1 MIGEF
6 VQDSMNSYYIESG
19 FLKDQFAGYDQR
31 LNLGAG
37 LYKVIIKEE
46 NMNLRAAAGIEITK
60 EEFTDST
67 SKTNEWIKFGLKG
80 DKMMQENM
88 KLYSFIDFGAPSGDY
103 DSRYE
108 VDMGIGTIFT
118 VNSQFDLEAKYL
130 TNYRKTPLVDGKE
143 KTDSTFITNLVYKM

>member
-1 MIGEF
+1 
-6 VQDSMNSYYIESG
+6 
-19 FLKDQFAGYDQR
+19 
-31 LNLGAG
+31 
-37 LYKVIIKEE
+37 
-46 NMNLRAAAGIEITK
+46 
-60 EEFTDST
+60 
-67 SKTNEWIKFGLKG
+67 
-80 DKMMQENM
+80 
-88 KLYSFIDFGAPSGDY
+88 LYSFIDFGAPSGDY